1 MKKRTRRRL
10 SNILY
15 RLFIAIL
22 LIVFALCTFQLYVLW
37 TEKEVVVKREKAI
50 TEKVV
55 TKDKYLEPD
64 WEALRAQNPD
74 IIGWI
79 YVPDCDIN
87 FPLVY
92 RSGDNKRYLSTDASG
107 YYDEYG
113 AIFLDGFASADF
125 SDMNSVIYGHSVL
138 TGGRF
143 TNLKYFAAQDFFD
156 SHPYFYLLTPAKTWR
171 CKVYTFAR
179 VPSNSIHYQA
189 SFTED
194 ELNQV
199 ALQSMYSRTLD
210 EVGYNPEI
218 PDSNH
223 FVTLSTCDLSY
234 GLDSNRRIVLSGY
247 MKEYTKRIRL
257 KE

>member
-1 MKKRTRRRL
+1 MKKRTRKRL

-113 AIFLDGFASADF
+113 AIFLDGNLWTLRIDGRTFHKPEVFCSSGF
-125 SDMNSVIYGHSVL
+125 F
-138 TGGRF
+138 RF
-143 TNLKYFAAQDFFD
+143 TSVFLSSD
-156 SHPYFYLLTPAKTWR
+156 S
-171 CKVYTFAR
+171 
-179 VPSNSIHYQA
+179 S
-189 SFTED
+189 
-194 ELNQV
+194 
-199 ALQSMYSRTLD
+199 
-210 EVGYNPEI
+210 
-218 PDSNH
+218 
-223 FVTLSTCDLSY
+223 
-234 GLDSNRRIVLSGY
+234 
-247 MKEYTKRIRL
+247 
-257 KE
+257 